1 MKRFIPLFLF
11 GFLLLAACRKEPGNI
26 SVTDFYATDLFRD
39 VQMQAVFKDSKTFV
53 DMVPDRPYGELVEMY
68 REEKGNPDFDLR
80 EFVEEHFRDP
90 FVSGQVMVTDTTRNM
105 YEHISSMWGKL
116 TRGPDTAV
124 QYSSRIALPHKY
136 VVPGGRFREIYYWD
150 SYFTLEGLLVDGQD
164 DLARSMVDN
173 FSFLID
179 SLGFIPNG
187 TRSYYLTRS
196 QPPFYALMV
205 DAISR
210 DEQDL
215 FLEYFP
221 MILKEYKFWM
231 NGKKET
237 KGPFTA
243 SEYAVRLEGER
254 YLNRYWDSGTAPR
267 PEAYKEDHHLAA
279 ALKSDADK
287 ERLYTH
293 LRAGAASGWD
303 FSSRW
308 YLNEGDFGSTRTA
321 DILPVDLNCLMYFM
335 EKSIARGYALKGDG
349 ENEALFLERAE
360 ERKTAIQQLF
370 WNPSENYFYDY
381 NFSERTHGR
390 TATLAGA
397 FPLFFELATP
407 EQAVAVKDKLM
418 SQFLKDGGL
427 VTTLEDSGQQ
437 WDAPNGW
444 APLQY
449 VAVEGL
455 LNYGYV
461 DEARTIIE
469 RWLAL
474 NERVYRDTG
483 KMMEKYNVEDITLL
497 SGGGEYETQDG
508 FGWSNGVAL
517 VFKDLLDQMK
527 MGDVLD
533 LYPMKSGE

>member
-1 MKRFIPLFLF
+1 MKRHLFYFLLS
-11 GFLLLAACRKEPGNI
+11 FLLLSACREEVKTI
-26 SVTDFYATDLFRD
+26 SVTGFYDTELFRD
-39 VQMQAVFKDSKTFV
+39 VQMQAIFPDSKTFV
-53 DMVPDRPYGELVEMY
+53 DLVPDRPYGELIALY
-68 REEKGNPDFDLR
+68 REQKGNPGFELS
-80 EFVEEHFRDP
+80 EFVKAHFSDP
-90 FVSGQVMVTDTTRNM
+90 FITGQVMVTDTTKNM
-105 YEHISSMWGKL
+105 YEHISSMWPKL
-116 TRGPDTAV
+116 TRGPDKAV
-124 QYSSRIALPHKY
+124 AYSSRIPLPHKY

-150 SYFTLEGLLVDGQD
+150 SYFTIEGLMVDQQE

-187 TRSYYLTRS
+187 TRAYYLTRS

-210 DEQDL
+210 DEQEL
-215 FLEYFP
+215 FAEYFP
-221 MILKEYKFWM
+221 FILKEYDFWM
-231 NGKKET
+231 NGKKDLKE
-237 KGPFTA
+237 PYSA
-243 SEYAVRLEGER
+243 SRYAVKLEGDR
-254 YLNRYWDSGTAPR
+254 ILNRYWDSGTAPR
-267 PEAYKEDHHLAA
+267 PEAYKEDHHLAE
-279 ALKSDADK
+279 ALGSADEKKS
-287 ERLYTH
+287 LYTH
-293 LRAGAASGWD
+293 LRSGAASGWD

-308 YLNEGDFGSTRTA
+308 YLSKGDFGSTKTA
-321 DILPVDLNCLMYFM
+321 DILPVDLNCLLYFM

-349 ENEALFLERAE
+349 ENEAQFMERAE
-360 ERKTAIQQLF
+360 ERKAAIQELF

-381 NFSERTHGR
+381 NFSEKTHGR

-407 EQAVAVKDKLM
+407 EQAAAVKDKLM
-418 SQFLKDGGL
+418 YQFLKDGGL

-461 DEARTIIE
+461 DEARTIME

-483 KMMEKYNVEDITLL
+483 KMMEKYNVEDVTLP

-508 FGWSNGVAL
+508 FGWTNGVAL
-517 VFKDLLDQMK
+517 VFRSLLDAMQP
-527 MGDVLD
+527 V
-533 LYPMKSGE
+533 E

>member
-1 MKRFIPLFLF
+1 MNRFLSFALLS
-11 GFLLLAACRKEPGNI
+11 FLLLSSCRKEVRPI
-26 SVTDFYATDLFRD
+26 SVTEFYTTDLFRD
-39 VQMQAVFKDSKTFV
+39 IQMQALYKDSKTFV
-53 DMVPDRPYGELVEMY
+53 DLVPDRPYGELVALY
-68 REEKGNPDFDLR
+68 REEKGKPGFVLGDF
-80 EFVEEHFRDP
+80 VKAHFSDP
-90 FVSGQVMVTDTTRNM
+90 FVSSQAVVTDTTKNM

-116 TRGPDTAV
+116 TRGPDV
-124 QYSSRIALPHKY
+124 PVDYSSRIPLPHKY

-150 SYFTLEGLLVDGQD
+150 SYFTIEGLMVDEQE

-187 TRSYYLTRS
+187 TRAYYLTRS

-205 DAISR
+205 DAVSR
-210 DEQDL
+210 QEEDL
-215 FLEYFP
+215 FADYFP
-221 MILKEYKFWM
+221 NILKEYHFWM
-231 NGKKET
+231 EGKKEI
-237 KGPFTA
+237 KGTQA
-243 SEYAVRLEGER
+243 AGKYVVRLDGER
-254 YLNRYWDSGTAPR
+254 FLNRYWDSGTTPR

-279 ALKSDADK
+279 DLKAESDK
-287 ERLYTH
+287 KSLYTH
-293 LRAGAASGWD
+293 LRSGAASGWD

-308 YLNEGDFGSTRTA
+308 YLREGDFSSTRTSE
-321 DILPVDLNCLMYFM
+321 IVPVDLNCLLYFM
-335 EKSIARGYALKGDG
+335 EKSIARGYALAGDG
-349 ENEALFLERAE
+349 ENEALFLNLAE
-360 ERKTAIQQLF
+360 ERKTAIQDLF
-370 WNPSENYFYDY
+370 WNPGENYFYDY
-381 NFSERTHGR
+381 NFTTKSFGR

-407 EQAVAVKDKLM
+407 EQAESVKNRLM
-418 SQFLKDGGL
+418 SDFLKEGGL
-427 VTTLEDSGQQ
+427 VTTLEHSGQQ

-449 VAVEGL
+449 IAVEGL

-461 DEARTIIE
+461 DEARTIME

-517 VFKDLLDQMK
+517 VFRSLLDAM
-527 MGDVLD
+527 D
-533 LYPMKSGE
+533 PGE

>member
-1 MKRFIPLFLF
+1 MKRFLSAMLVFFLI
-11 GFLLLAACRKEPGNI
+11 LTSCREEIKSI
-26 SVTDFYATDLFRD
+26 SVTEFYDTELFRD
-39 VQMQAVFKDSKTFV
+39 IQLEGIYKDSKTFV
-53 DMVPDRPYGELVEMY
+53 DLVPDRPYEELVNLY
-68 REEKGNPDFDLR
+68 REEKGNPGFELR
-80 EFVEEHFRDP
+80 EFVQNHFRDA
-90 FVSGQVMVTDTTRNM
+90 FVSGQAIETDTTKNM

-116 TRGPDTAV
+116 TRGPDQAID
-124 QYSSRIALPHKY
+124 YSSRIALPHKY

-150 SYFTLEGLLVDGQD
+150 SYFTLEGLLVDEQD

-179 SLGFIPNG
+179 SIGFIPNG
-187 TRSYYLTRS
+187 TRAYYLTRS

-210 DEQDL
+210 EEKGL
-215 FLEYFP
+215 FPDYFP
-221 MILKEYKFWM
+221 YILKEYSFWM
-231 NGKKET
+231 EGKKEI
-237 KGPFTA
+237 KGVNSA
-243 SEYAVRLEGER
+243 SKYVVRLEGDQT
-254 YLNRYWDSGTAPR
+254 LNRYWDSGTTPR
-267 PEAYKEDHHLAA
+267 PEAYKEDHHLASD
-279 ALKSDADK
+279 LKSEADK
-287 ERLYTH
+287 RALYTH
-293 LRAGAASGWD
+293 LRSGAASGWD

-308 YLNEGDFGSTRTA
+308 YLKEGDFGSTRTA

-335 EKSIARGYALKGDG
+335 EKSIARGYAQAGDG
-349 ENEALFLERAE
+349 ENEALFLNLAE
-360 ERKTAIQQLF
+360 ERRSLIQEVF
-370 WNPSENYFYDY
+370 WNPAESYYYDY
-381 NFSERTHGR
+381 NFASGNFGR

-407 EQAVAVKDKLM
+407 EQAEAVKNKLM
-418 SQFLKDGGL
+418 SDFLKDGGL
-427 VTTLEDSGQQ
+427 VTTLEHSGQQ

-449 VAVEGL
+449 IAVEGL

-461 DEARTIIE
+461 DEARTIME

-483 KMMEKYNVEDITLL
+483 KMMEKYNVEDISLL

-517 VFKDLLDQMK
+517 VFRSLLDAM
-527 MGDVLD
+527 D
-533 LYPMKSGE
+533 PGE

>member
-1 MKRFIPLFLF
+1 MGMKRHLLY
-11 GFLLLAACRKEPGNI
+11 LLLSILLLSACREETNSI
-26 SVTDFYATDLFRD
+26 EVTGFYDTDLFRD
-39 VQMQAVFKDSKTFV
+39 VQMQAIFTDSKTFV
-53 DMVPDRPYGELVEMY
+53 DLVPDRPYGELVTLY
-68 REEKGNPDFDLR
+68 GKEKGSPGFELRDF
-80 EFVEEHFRDP
+80 VAAHFSDP
-90 FVSGQVMVTDTTRNM
+90 FMSGQVMVTDTTKNM
-105 YEHISSMWGKL
+105 YEHISSMWPKL
-116 TRGPDTAV
+116 TRGPDKAPEF
-124 QYSSRIALPHKY
+124 SSRIPLPHKY

-150 SYFTLEGLLVDGQD
+150 SYFTIEGLLVDNQE

-187 TRSYYLTRS
+187 TRAYYLTRS

-221 MILKEYKFWM
+221 FILKEYDFWM
-231 NGKKET
+231 SGKNELRDAY
-237 KGPFTA
+237 TA
-243 SEYAVRLEGER
+243 SKYVVKLGEDQL
-254 YLNRYWDSGTAPR
+254 LNRYWDSGTTPR

-279 ALKSDADK
+279 SLGSDAEK
-287 ERLYTH
+287 KTLYLH
-293 LRAGAASGWD
+293 LRSGAASGWD

-308 YLNEGDFGSTRTA
+308 YLREGDFGTTRTS
-321 DILPVDLNCLMYFM
+321 DILPVDLNCLLYFM
-335 EKSIARGYALKGDG
+335 EKSIARGYALKKDG
-349 ENEALFLERAE
+349 ENEALFLSRAGD
-360 ERKTAIQQLF
+360 RKAAVQELF
-370 WNPSENYFYDY
+370 WNPAENYFYDY
-381 NFSERTHGR
+381 NFSKRNPGR
-390 TATLAGA
+390 TATLAGV
-397 FPLFFELATP
+397 FPLFFELATA
-407 EQAVAVKDKLM
+407 EQASGVRDKLM
-418 SQFLKDGGL
+418 AQFLKDGGL

-449 VAVEGL
+449 IAVEGL

-461 DEARTIIE
+461 DEARIIME

-474 NERVYRDTG
+474 NERVYSDTG

-517 VFKDLLDQMK
+517 VFRSLLDAME
-527 MGDVLD
+527 
-533 LYPMKSGE
+533 PIEE